1 MQVGWSGAEYRMI
14 HAGVTLGVRVLTPR
28 QAELAALMPEKQA
41 PDLSK
46 YLLSPMPG
54 LLLTVEV
61 EEGREVKAVQLHVV
75 LADAQLL
82 AGGDADHL
90 LDELEAGEEFGH
102 GVLDLE
108 PGVNPQDVEVPGWV
122 QLETPRAGGA

>member
-1 MQVGWSGAEYRMI
+1 MQVEGSGAEYRMI

-61 EEGREVKAVQLHVV
+61 EEGREVKAGQELCVV
-75 LADAQLL
+75 EAMKMENILRAERDGVVKTISAKPRSEE
-82 AGGDADHL
+82 HTS
-90 LDELEAGEEFGH
+90 ELQSLMRNSYA
-102 GVLDLE
+102 
-108 PGVNPQDVEVPGWV
+108 
-122 QLETPRAGGA
+122 